1 MRTIWIIFGKEL
13 KDTLRDRRTLSMMIL
28 VPLVLVPV
36 IVVLVTQLQAQ
47 LVVSARAPLI
57 RVAVVNQDAAKGLAD
72 LVQAQD
78 DMRLTPGV
86 AASGIPALIRNDKI
100 DAAFLIHPDFD
111 ERVQRQQS
119 GQIEMFYESDIN
131 VAVTRERLRE
141 VMNDYREQILRQRLA
156 DQGLDGNMVEVVS
169 VEERDV
175 ARRQVILGR
184 IFGGILPYFFII
196 FCYLGAMYPAIDLAA
211 GEKERATMET
221 LLTSPAS
228 RFQIAAGKFWVVVL
242 CGFGSA
248 LVSILGLY
256 LGFYLVRDMP
266 PELTR
271 ALEEAL
277 YLDRVAML
285 ALILLPLA
293 MCFAGLMLSFSI
305 FARSF
310 KEAQSILS
318 PLAIITVLPAV
329 VGLLPG
335 IELTPRTALFPM
347 LNVSIAMKEII
358 AGTVR
363 PVGLML
369 VWVSLG
375 LLAILSLLACA
386 YYFRREDVIFRS

>member
-1 MRTIWIIFGKEL
+1 MRIIWVIFGKEL

-57 RVAVVNQDAAKGLAD
+57 RVGIVNQDEADGLAD
-72 LVQAQD
+72 LVRAQD

-86 AASGIPALIRNDKI
+86 VASGIPALIRGDKI
-100 DAAFLIHPDFD
+100 DAAFLVHPGFA
-111 ERVQRQQS
+111 ERVEQQRP

-131 VAVTRERLRE
+131 VAVTRQRLRE
-141 VMNDYREQILRQRLA
+141 VMNEYREHVLRDRLA
-156 DQGLDGNMVEVVS
+156 EQGLSGDLVEVVA

-256 LGFYLVRDMP
+256 LGFLLVQDMP

-277 YLDRVAML
+277 YPSRVAML

-335 IELTPRTALFPM
+335 IDLTPRTALFPM

>member
-1 MRTIWIIFGKEL
+1 MRTIWVIFGKEL

-47 LVVSARAPLI
+47 LVISARAPLI
-57 RVAVVNQDAAKGLAD
+57 RLAIINDDSAEGLAD
-72 LVQAQD
+72 LVRAQE

-86 AASGIPALIRNDKI
+86 VASGVPALIRGDKI
-100 DAAFLIHPDFD
+100 DAAFLVHPDFQ
-111 ERVQRQQS
+111 ERLGRQEP
-119 GQIEMFYESDIN
+119 GQIEVFYESDIN
-131 VAVTRERLRE
+131 AAITRQRLRE
-141 VMNDYREQILRQRLA
+141 VLNEYRDQVLKERLTA
-156 DQGLDGNMVEVVS
+156 QGLDDDLVNIVS

-228 RFQIAAGKFWVVVL
+228 RFQIATGKFWVVVL

-248 LVSILGLY
+248 LVSIIGLY
-256 LGFYLVRDMP
+256 LGLFFVRDMP
-266 PELTR
+266 PELTQ
-271 ALEEAL
+271 ALEQAL
-277 YLDRVAML
+277 YPSRVVLL
-285 ALILLPLA
+285 ALIILPLA

-335 IELTPRTALFPM
+335 IDLTPRTALFPM

-363 PVGLML
+363 PVGLVL

-375 LLAILSLLACA
+375 LLAILSLFACA

>member
-1 MRTIWIIFGKEL
+1 MRTIGIIFGKEL
-13 KDTLRDRRTLSMMIL
+13 KDTLRDRRTLSMMLL
-28 VPLVLVPV
+28 VPLVIVPV

-57 RVAVVNQDAAKGLAD
+57 RVGLVDHGNAD
-72 LVQAQD
+72 GLLQVIRDQP
-78 DMRLTPGV
+78 DMRVTEDVP
-86 AASGIPALIRNDKI
+86 ASGVSALIRRDSI
-100 DAAFLIHPDFD
+100 DAAFVVSADFD
-111 ERVQRQQS
+111 ERLHRLEP
-119 GQIEMFYESDIN
+119 GQIQVFYESDIN
-131 VAVTRERLRE
+131 AAITRQRLRE
-141 VMNDYREQILRQRLA
+141 VVDAYRDEILRDRLQA
-156 DQGLDGNMVEVVS
+156 EGLDAKLVDIVQ

-175 ARRQVILGR
+175 ARRQVIIGR

-221 LLTSPAS
+221 LLTSPAT
-228 RFQIAAGKFWVVVL
+228 RLQIAMGKFGVVVL

-248 LVSILGLY
+248 LVSIAGLY
-256 LGFYLVRDMP
+256 VGFFLVRDMP
-266 PELTR
+266 PELIH

-277 YLDRVAML
+277 YPSRVAML
-285 ALILLPLA
+285 TLILLPLA

-335 IELTPRTALFPM
+335 IDLTPRTALFPM

-358 AGTVR
+358 SGTVR
-363 PVGLML
+363 PFGLLL
-369 VWVSLG
+369 VWVSLSV
-375 LLAILSLLACA
+375 LAGISLLVCA
-386 YYFRREDVIFRS
+386 YFFRREDVIFRS

>member
-1 MRTIWIIFGKEL
+1 
-13 KDTLRDRRTLSMMIL
+13 
-28 VPLVLVPV
+28 
-36 IVVLVTQLQAQ
+36 
-47 LVVSARAPLI
+47 
-57 RVAVVNQDAAKGLAD
+57 
-72 LVQAQD
+72 
-78 DMRLTPGV
+78 
-86 AASGIPALIRNDKI
+86 
-100 DAAFLIHPDFD
+100 
-111 ERVQRQQS
+111 
-119 GQIEMFYESDIN
+119 MFYESDIN
-131 VAVTRERLRE
+131 VAVTRQRLRE
-141 VMNDYREQILRQRLA
+141 VMNDYRERVLRERLA
-156 DQGLDGNMVEVVS
+156 DQGLDEDIVEVVA

-248 LVSILGLY
+248 LVSIIGLY